1 MKTAET
7 INNVCT
13 EIGITKA
20 DLAKR
25 MGMLPSSL
33 YRKLARESMTF
44 EELQRCLDV
53 LGVTIEFQLRYPDG
67 SAQSSQVNY
76 EMLLKRMDILE
87 AELETARKK
96 SEFHKK
102 SLKELRTELSNVVG
116 YAELGRKDHTR
127 AEEYLGKIRLVLTN
141 MELAIACALGEIE
154 NGEGDD
160 GEADTEEPAD
170 IQLLSGKR
178 VLLVDD
184 NELNRETMREIL
196 LNHSLVVEEAAN
208 GRTALETLN
217 AKEPGYYDYVLMDLE
232 MPEMD
237 GYEATTRIRRLP
249 NRIRANVP
257 IIALT
262 ANAFPEDR
270 ERALDAGMDDFL
282 AKPVNSGRLLRSLVK
297 FR

>member
-1 MKTAET
+1 
-7 INNVCT
+7 
-13 EIGITKA
+13 
-20 DLAKR
+20 
-25 MGMLPSSL
+25 
-33 YRKLARESMTF
+33 MTF

-102 SLKELRTELSNVVG
+102 SLKELRTELSNLVG

-141 MELAIACALGEIE
+141 MELAIAYALGEIE

-184 NELNRETMREIL
+184 NELNREIMREIL
-196 LNHSLVVEEAAN
+196 LN
-208 GRTALETLN
+208 
-217 AKEPGYYDYVLMDLE
+217 
-232 MPEMD
+232 
-237 GYEATTRIRRLP
+237 
-249 NRIRANVP
+249 
-257 IIALT
+257 
-262 ANAFPEDR
+262 
-270 ERALDAGMDDFL
+270 
-282 AKPVNSGRLLRSLVK
+282 
-297 FR
+297 